1 MAISPARKRQQNI
14 FYIYIY
20 IYVYINIALSSHA
33 HTLKVAA
40 QLKSNRVSVGC
51 KDTKPKLKDKATT
64 VRSSARWTN
73 KTAQRLGP
81 NTWLGPQK
89 RQRQN
94 KAKAKAKAS
103 KVRRNCAKTGA
114 KWKVFRLELSLL
126 VCRVFLANAFV
137 LASLAYGV
145 CFFLFFWPGD
155 VKTFAKSA
163 LNWFAGRRSNWFYTR
178 IASHRNG
185 LNRSRAERTC
195 ISEIHPLH
203 SQWPKEMA
211 IEVGFLSC
219 RLHTPEVWWTRWFWQ
234 FGGANW
240 FHFPE

>member
-1 MAISPARKRQQNI
+1 MADCYGYFTSQKTATKYILYMYI
-14 FYIYIY
+14 FIYR
-20 IYVYINIALSSHA
+20 YVYINIALSSHA

-145 CFFLFFWPGD
+145 CFFLFFGLETWKRLQSRRSTGSQAAAQIGFIRGSHRIGMD
-155 VKTFAKSA
+155 WIALVRSA
-163 LNWFAGRRSNWFYTR
+163 LVSQRYIRC
-178 IASHRNG
+178 IRNG
-185 LNRSRAERTC
+185 QKRW
-195 ISEIHPLH
+195 PL
-203 SQWPKEMA
+203 
-211 IEVGFLSC
+211 
-219 RLHTPEVWWTRWFWQ
+219 R
-234 FGGANW
+234 
-240 FHFPE
+240 

>member
-1 MAISPARKRQQNI
+1 M
-14 FYIYIY
+14 
-20 IYVYINIALSSHA
+20 
-33 HTLKVAA
+33 
-40 QLKSNRVSVGC
+40 KSVSFGIVFTCLPCLFGQCICVGLVSLRC
-51 KDTKPKLKDKATT
+51 
-64 VRSSARWTN
+64 
-73 KTAQRLGP
+73 
-81 NTWLGPQK
+81 
-89 RQRQN
+89 
-94 KAKAKAKAS
+94 
-103 KVRRNCAKTGA
+103 
-114 KWKVFRLELSLL
+114 VFFS
-126 VCRVFLANAFV
+126 
-137 LASLAYGV
+137 
-145 CFFLFFWPGD
+145 FFWPGD

-211 IEVGFLSC
+211 IEVGLLSC

-240 FHFPE
+240 FHFAE